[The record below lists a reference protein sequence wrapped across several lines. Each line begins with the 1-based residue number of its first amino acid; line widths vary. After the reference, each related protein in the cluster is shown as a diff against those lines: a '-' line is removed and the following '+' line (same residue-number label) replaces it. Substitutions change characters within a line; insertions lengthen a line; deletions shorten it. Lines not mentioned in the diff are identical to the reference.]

1 MVFQCVDIATK
12 PHNLPLFKPAPEDI
26 FPLVDAVSPNV
37 PRFEPAPEDIVPLVD
52 AISET
57 FRVYQ
62 ALSDPAEKAKALKRL
77 ASVAQALHSETN
89 SPVDATEQSMN
100 YTFATSAVRI
110 AMAMGVFQKLPDRG
124 SLTVQEMAAAA
135 HADTDLMLRVLRALA
150 SVNVLKQVDLDS
162 YAHTSMSR
170 IWSSGHA
177 RASFRFKDEV
187 YLTQSKLSAYFDE
200 RGFKNVTDHLDT
212 PWGYARGVK
221 GVDPFTLLARY
232 PESHKAFNEAMVV
245 DTELAARELCDTFPF
260 DSLAPGESDVVLVDV
275 GGGKGQTMAHVLKT
289 FPGLRGRVVL
299 EDLASV
305 LHGERLMVEDER
317 LQVQAYDF
325 LSEEQ
330 PIKGIVFPRHGRS
343 DPKTDADLPS
353 LPRRGRVLLQ
363 VDLPRLARQH
373 EPHDPEAHGAGD
385 ARPRV
390 VALAHLRLRRAG
402 PQPSAAQDAAR
413 HQHAAVLGHG
423 AQLQAVGPAPE
434 AGRFQDRP
442 RARSRQYREQ
452 HHRGQVGGV
461 APASGYEAR
470 LGRAYGP
477 SFVGRASF
485 SYTRSSGWMG
495 WWMDQA
501 LRIMCHAPIIT
512 RAMGGYY
519 PCPHTLSHGG
529 VFISPMYVS
538 PT

>member
-275 GGGKGQTMAHVLKT
+275 GGGKGQTMTHVLKT

-330 PIKGIVFPRHGRS
+330 PIKGAGAYFFKWIFHDWPDS
-343 DPKTDADLPS
+343 TS
-353 LPRRGRVLLQ
+353 LTILK
-363 VDLPRLARQH
+363 H
-373 EPHDPEAHGAGD
+373 T
-385 ARPRV
+385 
-390 VALAHLRLRRAG
+390 
-402 PQPSAAQDAAR
+402 
-413 HQHAAVLGHG
+413 
-423 AQLQAVGPAPE
+423 
-434 AGRFQDRP
+434 
-442 RARSRQYREQ
+442 
-452 HHRGQVGGV
+452 
-461 APASGYEAR
+461 APAMRGHASSRLLICDCVVPDRNPPPRKTLRDINMLQYSGMERSYRQWDRLLKQAGFRIVHVHGLDNIANSIIEAK
-470 LGRAYGP
+470 LEE
-477 SFVGRASF
+477 
-485 SYTRSSGWMG
+485 
-495 WWMDQA
+495 
-501 LRIMCHAPIIT
+501 
-512 RAMGGYY
+512 
-519 PCPHTLSHGG
+519 
-529 VFISPMYVS
+529 
-538 PT
+538 